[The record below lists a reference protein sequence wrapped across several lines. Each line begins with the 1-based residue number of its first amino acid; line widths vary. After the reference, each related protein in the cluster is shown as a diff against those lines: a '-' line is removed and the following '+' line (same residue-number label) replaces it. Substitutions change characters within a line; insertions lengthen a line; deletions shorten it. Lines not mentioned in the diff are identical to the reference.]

1 MSRRIL
7 SWVLCLSTLVLA
19 GCAEEKPGASGSSG
33 TAGSSGTKSYRIA
46 VIPKGTTHDFWK
58 SVHAGA
64 LEAAKELGNVE
75 VIWNG
80 PDNEADKE
88 GQIKIVDT
96 FIGEKVDGICLAPID
111 RDALVE
117 PVHSAKDRG
126 IPVVIFDSG
135 LSDMSNVI
143 SYVAT
148 DNHNGGVVAGE
159 HLAKMMNGAGGVIL
173 LRYQAG
179 SESTEQREQGFLETL
194 QKHEGI
200 KILSESQR
208 VDSETVAALKI
219 SESLLRDNKDQVGGV
234 FTVCEPNNKG
244 MLQAL
249 ENEQLAG
256 KVKFVAFDS
265 DPLMVAGL
273 KQGKVHGVVLQD
285 PVRMGY
291 LAVKTMVAH
300 LKGEPV
306 EKRVPTG
313 EKLATKEN
321 MDEPAMQA
329 LLKPKQA
336 D

>member
-1 MSRRIL
+1 MSRQIVW
-7 SWVLCLSTLVLA
+7 SALCLAGLLIA
-19 GCAEEKPGASGSSG
+19 GCGEMKPESPSKYATRGNLGP
-33 TAGSSGTKSYRIA
+33 KQYRIA

-64 LEAAKELGNVE
+64 LDAAQELGNVE

-80 PDNEADKE
+80 VDNEADKE

-96 FIGEKVDGICLAPID
+96 FIGERVDGICLAPID
-111 RDALVE
+111 SESLVE
-117 PVHSAKDRG
+117 PVRSAKDRG
-126 IPVVIFDSG
+126 IPVVIFDSALVD
-135 LSDMSNVI
+135 LSDVV

-148 DNHNGGVVAGE
+148 DNYNGGVVAAE
-159 HLAKMMNGAGGVIL
+159 RLAKVMNGAGGVIL

-179 SESTEQREQGFLETL
+179 SESTEQREKGFLDTL
-194 QKHEGI
+194 KKYDRI
-200 KILSESQR
+200 KILSESQHA
-208 VDSETVAALKI
+208 DSQTVAALKI
-219 SESLLRDNKDQVGGV
+219 SESLLREKKDEVGGV

-265 DPLMVAGL
+265 DPLMVEGL

-300 LKGEPV
+300 LQGEPV

-321 MDEPAMQA
+321 MDEPEMQA

-336 D
+336 N